1 MSGRASRGAK
11 LPHLHAA
18 VASIVAVAAL
28 ASGWAAAQGTAP
40 RTIGDLPKRP
50 VPVERGRAL
59 QATPAQAIENYRRYL
74 EADTRDPELRAEALR
89 RLGDLNLEA
98 GEAERIDREVSS
110 VDSQAREAI
119 RFYTT
124 LLTEYP
130 DYVRSDQV
138 LYQLARAY
146 ETTAQPEQALATL
159 DELLKRFPATPE
171 LDEIEFRRG
180 ELLFS
185 AGRYPEAEQAYAR
198 VLAQGTSGGFHL
210 QSLYK
215 HGWSRFKQGLNE
227 ECLGS
232 FAGVLDAKLQPS
244 GGAGDGVAIDALSR
258 ADREL
263 VEDTLRVMSVTFTY
277 LDGTDSLGRFV
288 AERGQ
293 PSYSHL
299 LYDSLGNLYVE
310 KQRYQDAAV
319 AYRAYAD
326 LNPLDVRAIPLAR
339 RSIEAYGQGGFSE
352 LVIDG
357 RRDYVARYRFDGP
370 FWQGRTREQFPEVV
384 QELRT
389 GYRDLATWY
398 HAAAQR
404 SAKPADFL
412 VAAGWYRDYLA
423 AFPDEPTRA
432 DTRYLL
438 AETLL
443 AGEQYPEAV
452 AQFETVAYDAPGFP
466 RAAEAGYA
474 SLVAYQRER
483 ERLAGDAQR
492 AWHER
497 QIAASTR
504 FADSFPAHPD
514 AGGVRVRAAQD
525 VFALG
530 DLPRAITLA
539 EAALAHRPAI
549 DPARQRIA
557 WSIIGQSYFDQ
568 GVFDKAESAY
578 ARAVEL
584 APARDPIRTD
594 LSGRLAGSMY
604 RQGEAL
610 RAAGSGAAAVAAFSK
625 AADTAPDPEV
635 RATALYDA
643 AALQVTM
650 QDWAGAIVSL
660 EEYRRRHPR
669 DARQAD
675 VRRNLAVAYK
685 EAGRPIDAAR
695 EFERIA
701 NAETE
706 EPALRR
712 EALLTAADLFID
724 GGYVTRGRGVLERY
738 VKEYPAPLADAI
750 EVRQRLAELA
760 GGARDEDARRRW
772 LRDVIRADADAG
784 AARSDRTRTLAARA
798 QLALT
803 EPARDSFRAIKLVA
817 PLRRSLDA
825 KRRALDKAL
834 AGYRTAAEY
843 RVADVAT
850 RATYEMAD
858 LYRRLGQDLLASERP
873 PRLSAEEREQ
883 YDLLLEEQAF
893 PFEEQAIELHELNL
907 GRAREGF
914 FDDAVRTSLAELAA
928 LKPARY
934 GKTEQQADRIV
945 AAAPAEALR
954 RANLGL
960 ERRRAGDL
968 EAAAA
973 ELSAAAALDAGNAA
987 IWSELGVTQR
997 LRGRFAEAE
1006 VAYGRAL
1013 GANSGDPAA
1022 NRNMGVL
1029 LDVYLDQPARA
1040 LEFLER
1046 YAAAAGEGDRQAAAW
1061 VADVRQRT
1069 RKPGEAGP
1077 GDGGAPAPAAEPEP
1091 RAPEP
1096 SPQEPPQ

>member
-1 MSGRASRGAK
+1 VSASPRRRALLLVSVVASTW
-11 LPHLHAA
+11 A
-18 VASIVAVAAL
+18 VA
-28 ASGWAAAQGTAP
+28 QNPAP
-40 RTIGDLPKRP
+40 RKIGDLPKAS
-50 VPVERGRAL
+50 VPLERGRPL

-98 GEAERIDREVSS
+98 GEEQRIDREVSAL
-110 VDSQAREAI
+110 DAQATEAI
-119 RFYTT
+119 RLYTT
-124 LLTEYP
+124 LLADYP
-130 DYVRSDQV
+130 DYARTDEV

-146 ETTAQPEQALATL
+146 ETTAQPEKALATL
-159 DELLKRFPATPE
+159 DDLIRRFPETSQ

-185 AGRYPEAEQAYAR
+185 AQRYAEAEQAYAR
-198 VLAQGTSGGFHL
+198 VLEQGSRGGFHL

-232 FAGVLDAKLQPS
+232 FAGVLDAKLLSP
-244 GGAGDGVAIDALSR
+244 GGAGSTALSIESLSR

-263 VEDTLRVMSVTFTY
+263 VEDTLRVMSVTFSY
-277 LDGTDSLGRFV
+277 LDGTESLGKFVGQRGMPPYANLLHDSLG
-288 AERGQ
+288 
-293 PSYSHL
+293 
-299 LYDSLGNLYVE
+299 DLYVE
-310 KQRYQDAAV
+310 KQRYQDAAL

-326 LNPLDVRAIPLAR
+326 LNPLDERAIPLALS
-339 RSIEAYGQGGFSE
+339 SIEAYRQGGFTE
-352 LVIDG
+352 LVIEG

-370 FWQGRTREQFPEVV
+370 FWQGRTREQFPGVV
-384 QELRT
+384 EELRA

-398 HAAAQR
+398 HAAAQK

-412 VAAGWYRDYLA
+412 VAADGYRDYLA

-432 DTRYLL
+432 ETRYLL

-443 AGEQYPEAV
+443 GGEQYPQAVEQFEAV
-452 AQFETVAYDAPGFP
+452 AYEAPGFT

-483 ERLAGDAQR
+483 ERLTGDPQR

-497 QIAASTR
+497 QLVASTR
-504 FADSFPAHPD
+504 FADAFPTHPD

-530 DLPRAITLA
+530 DLPRAIALSQ
-539 EAALAHRPAI
+539 AALAHQPAI

-557 WSIIGQSYFDQ
+557 WTIIGQSHFDQ
-568 GVFDKAESAY
+568 GAFDQAEAAY
-578 ARAVEL
+578 TRAVEL
-584 APARDPIRTD
+584 APARDPIRAD

-610 RAAGSGAAAVAAFSK
+610 RAAGSGAAAVAAFTK
-625 AADTAPDPEV
+625 AAETAPDPDV

-643 AALQVTM
+643 AVLQVSLK
-650 QDWAGAIVSL
+650 DWSGAIGSL
-660 EEYRRRHPR
+660 EEYRRRYPR

-685 EAGRPIDAAR
+685 EGGRPVDAAK

-701 NAETE
+701 DAGSE
-706 EPALRR
+706 EDALRR
-712 EALLTAADLFID
+712 EARLTAADLFIE

-738 VKEYPAPLADAI
+738 VADHPEPLADAI
-750 EVRQRLAELA
+750 EVRQRLADLA
-760 GGARDEDARRRW
+760 GDARDETARRKW
-772 LRDVIRADADAG
+772 LREVIRADADAG

-798 QLALT
+798 QLALA
-803 EPARDSFRAIKLVA
+803 EPARDAFRGIRLVA
-817 PLRRSLDA
+817 PLRRSLEA
-825 KRRALDKAL
+825 KRRALDTAL
-834 AGYRTAAEY
+834 AGYRAAGEY
-843 RVADVAT
+843 RVAGVAT
-850 RATYEMAD
+850 RATFEQAD
-858 LYRRLGQDLLASERP
+858 LYRRLGQDLLASDRP

-893 PFEEQAIELHELNL
+893 PFEEQAIALHELNL
-907 GRAREGF
+907 SRAREGF
-914 FDDAVRTSLAELAA
+914 FDDAVRASLAELAA

-934 GKTEQQADRIV
+934 GKTEQQAERLV
-945 AAAPAEALR
+945 TGAPAEALA

-968 EAAAA
+968 EAAAD
-973 ELSAAAALDAGNAA
+973 ELAAAAALAAGDAA
-987 IWSELGVTQR
+987 IWTELGVAQR
-997 LRGRFAEAE
+997 QRGRFAEAE
-1006 VAYGRAL
+1006 AAYGRAL
-1013 GANSGDPAA
+1013 ALNPGDPAA
-1022 NRNMGVL
+1022 NRNLGVL

-1040 LEFLER
+1040 LGHLER
-1046 YAAAAGEGDRQAAAW
+1046 YAAAAGEGDRQAASW
-1061 VADVRQRT
+1061 VADVRQRL
-1069 RKPGEAGP
+1069 RKPETPPLSEAGP
-1077 GDGGAPAPAAEPEP
+1077 PQAELPEEAAP
-1091 RAPEP
+1091 
-1096 SPQEPPQ
+1096 